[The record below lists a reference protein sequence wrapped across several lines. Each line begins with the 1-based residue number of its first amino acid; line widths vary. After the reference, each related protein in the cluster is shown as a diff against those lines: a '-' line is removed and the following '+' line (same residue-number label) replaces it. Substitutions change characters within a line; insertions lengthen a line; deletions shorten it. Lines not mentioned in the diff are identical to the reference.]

1 MLRQIYDHKGDF
13 IVSFDFLQ
21 KIYYNIY
28 KDKRKRCVVMA
39 KLKGLK
45 RVNSIINEFLNQF
58 GLTAQLEPE
67 FSYWRDDFHI
77 GYSLAVV
84 NAADKYFL
92 PFCEHIDNRVKAD
105 IFLVSLMHE
114 VGHHFTQFS
123 FSDETWEQ
131 NNEVKEH
138 ISVVLGKCPN
148 KAAKWNNVYFN
159 LETEKAATAWGLNYL
174 ATHSEEVAE
183 FWAELQPAIMRFYRK
198 NGLL

>member
-1 MLRQIYDHKGDF
+1 
-13 IVSFDFLQ
+13 
-21 KIYYNIY
+21 
-28 KDKRKRCVVMA
+28 MA

-45 RVNSIINEFLNQF
+45 RVNRIINEFLDQF
-58 GLTAQLEPE
+58 GLTAQLESE

-77 GYSLAVV
+77 GYALVV
-84 NAADKYFL
+84 VDAADKYFL

-105 IFLVSLMHE
+105 AFLISLMHE

-131 NNEVKEH
+131 NNEVKEY
-138 ISVVLGKCPN
+138 ISVALGKCPD